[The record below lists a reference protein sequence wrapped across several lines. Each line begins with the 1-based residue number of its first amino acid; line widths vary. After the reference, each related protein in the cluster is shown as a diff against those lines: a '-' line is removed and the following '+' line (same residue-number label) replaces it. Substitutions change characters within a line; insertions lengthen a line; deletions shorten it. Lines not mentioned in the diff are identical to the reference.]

1 MYIVC
6 VTSCPAGL
14 AHTFMAA
21 ANLEKVA
28 KKMGIEI
35 KIETQGIAGIENEIT
50 EEDLERADGV
60 IIASDVSISQR
71 ERFEGKPVVECGVSE
86 AIKNPEGVL
95 NKLIE
100 EVRRNG

>member
-21 ANLEKVA
+21 ANLEKTG

-35 KIETQGIAGIENEIT
+35 KVETQGISGIENEIT
-50 EEDLERADGV
+50 EEDLKRADGV
-60 IIASDVSISQR
+60 IIAADVSIAQK
-71 ERFEGKPVVECGVSE
+71 ERFEGKPIVECGVSD
-86 AIKNPEGVL
+86 AIKNSEAII
-95 NKLIE
+95 NELIE
-100 EVRRNG
+100 EVKRNV

>member
-21 ANLEKVA
+21 ANLEKTA
-28 KKMGIEI
+28 KKLGVEI
-35 KIETQGIAGIENEIT
+35 KVERQGIAGIENEIT
-50 EEDLERADGV
+50 EEDIERADGV
-60 IIASDVSISQR
+60 ILAADVSIAQR
-71 ERFEGKPVVECGVSE
+71 ERFDGKPIVECGVSE
-86 AIKNPEGVL
+86 AIKNPEGII

-100 EVRRNG
+100 EVKKNG